1 MDMNKKPWIIGGL
14 VICIGALTAF
24 GGSMLVRGNRH
35 SQATVKT
42 VGTVSENEV
51 DQKSGSEA
59 DEQVEKGPVQLT
71 TAAVEETDVMESDTD
86 LEVQTEA
93 ETESLYQPVTL
104 LFAGDVYFSN
114 YVQNAYNR
122 AGGISGVL
130 DDGIRQE
137 IADADIFMVNQE
149 FPFTDRGEKVPDK
162 QFNFRVSPQWVSAL
176 KEMDVDLVTLAN
188 NHILD
193 YGQQGLLDSCDTLNE
208 AGIAY
213 VGGGKDLDEAKKL
226 VTMEAGGRTIGFLG
240 TSRVYMDGSWAAG
253 AGHPGVFSTYDP
265 SLAIEEIKKA
275 KEQCDYLVVYVHW
288 GIERNTEPESYQRS
302 MGQAYIDAGADLVV
316 GSHPHVLQPVET
328 YKDKTIAYSLGNFV
342 FGSSIPS
349 TELLKVELDGEAAVP
364 DWVTVTEIPCTS
376 SDGYT
381 KILR

>member
-1 MDMNKKPWIIGGL
+1 MNKKPWIIGGL

-59 DEQVEKGPVQLT
+59 DGQVEKGPVQLT

-93 ETESLYQPVTL
+93 EMESLYQPVTL

-149 FPFTDRGEKVPDK
+149 FPFTDRGEKVADK
-162 QFNFRVSPQWVSAL
+162 QFNFRVSPKWVSAL

-364 DWVTVTEIPCTS
+364 DRVTVTEIPCTS

>member
-1 MDMNKKPWIIGGL
+1 MNKKPWIIGGL

-59 DEQVEKGPVQLT
+59 DGQVEKGPVQLT

-288 GIERNTEPESYQRS
+288 GIERNTEPESYQRN

-364 DWVTVTEIPCTS
+364 DRVTVTEIPCTS

>member
-1 MDMNKKPWIIGGL
+1 MNKKLWIIGGL

-51 DQKSGSEA
+51 DQKLGSEA
-59 DEQVEKGPVQLT
+59 DGQVEKGPVQLT

-364 DWVTVTEIPCTS
+364 DRVTVTEIPCTS

>member
-59 DEQVEKGPVQLT
+59 DGQVEKGPVQLT

-364 DWVTVTEIPCTS
+364 DRVTVTEIPCTS

>member
-1 MDMNKKPWIIGGL
+1 MNKKPWIIGGL

-59 DEQVEKGPVQLT
+59 DGQVEKGPVQLT

-253 AGHPGVFSTYDP
+253 AGQPGVFSTYDP

-364 DWVTVTEIPCTS
+364 DRVTVTEIPCTS

>member
-1 MDMNKKPWIIGGL
+1 MNKKPWIIGGL

-59 DEQVEKGPVQLT
+59 DGQVEKGPVQLT

-149 FPFTDRGEKVPDK
+149 FPFTDRGEKVADK
-162 QFNFRVSPQWVSAL
+162 QFNFRVSPKWVSAL

-193 YGQQGLLDSCDTLNE
+193 YGQQGILDSCDTLNE

-342 FGSSIPS
+342 FGSSISS

-364 DWVTVTEIPCTS
+364 DRVTVTEIPCTS

>member
-364 DWVTVTEIPCTS
+364 DRVTVTEIPCTS

>member
-1 MDMNKKPWIIGGL
+1 MNKKPWIIGGL
-14 VICIGALTAF
+14 AICIGALTAF

-59 DEQVEKGPVQLT
+59 DGQVEKGPVQLT

-288 GIERNTEPESYQRS
+288 GIERNTEPESYLRS

-364 DWVTVTEIPCTS
+364 DRVTVTEIPCTS